1 MDNYRLVPG
10 DSVGKKIDFLDRK
23 VNPLEVPPEVS
34 IILPAYNAHNT
45 IKRTIASICMQDCVN
60 EIEIIIADDCG
71 DESYDRIAQQFSH
84 MVRIK
89 IVKMLKNGGPGA
101 ARQIGFDY
109 SVGKYIM
116 WMDADDTLVSSD
128 TITTLKNVMIE
139 RQMDCVYGKFLEQNE
154 DGSIYPHELH
164 MVWMFGKLY
173 RREFLEKYNIRF
185 NTSLSNEDTGFNRL
199 VCACTDKI
207 WYIPKDVYIW
217 QFKANSITRI
227 KQGMY
232 GQDSG
237 YKGYLDNMIW
247 QILES
252 EKRFV
257 NKNYILNEIIQVMCI
272 LYHFHVENMQ
282 QCPMNT
288 DTSMNWIRGYYDIV
302 YKPHEDEI
310 TPAMFD
316 NVFAQTAA
324 GQNIAQKGII
334 PRLTIYEFMEE
345 VKKPWVEDHDQEIR
359 GSTPAGY
366 IPPITDKEWPVEVT
380 EYVTMVEDTYN
391 VDSDTNFSRY
401 GGMKRKLGLEI
412 TDKMVTNIAP
422 TRKGFMLLGD
432 NDMFEAKAVLLA
444 TGTVSGKAMPG
455 EEELLGK
462 GISYCATCDGFLYKG
477 KTIAV
482 LCGAERYEHEVAYLA
497 ELAEK
502 VYLSA
507 TYPGCSIDLPNVEKL
522 ASPIKS
528 ILGDMRIT
536 GIETRDGEI
545 KNVDGCFILRTSV
558 APTSLIS
565 GIEMDGPHIVVNR
578 QMETSLKGVFA
589 AGDCTG
595 RPYQVTKA
603 TGEGNV
609 AAHSILEY
617 LSSMEE
623 V

>member
-1 MDNYRLVPG
+1 MYDVA
-10 DSVGKKIDFLDRK
+10 
-23 VNPLEVPPEVS
+23 
-34 IILPAYNAHNT
+34 IIGTGPAGLSAALNLKLHN
-45 IKRTIASICMQDCVN
+45 K
-60 EIEIIIADDCG
+60 EIIWFGSADLSMKVEKSEKIANYPG
-71 DESYDRIAQQFSH
+71 TT
-84 MVRIK
+84 K
-89 IVKMLKNGGPGA
+89 ISGP
-101 ARQIGFDY
+101 
-109 SVGKYIM
+109 
-116 WMDADDTLVSSD
+116 
-128 TITTLKNVMIE
+128 
-139 RQMDCVYGKFLEQNE
+139 
-154 DGSIYPHELH
+154 EL
-164 MVWMFGKLY
+164 
-173 RREFLEKYNIRF
+173 N
-185 NTSLSNEDTGFNRL
+185 
-199 VCACTDKI
+199 A
-207 WYIPKDVYIW
+207 
-217 QFKANSITRI
+217 QFK
-227 KQGMY
+227 KQ
-232 GQDSG
+232 
-237 YKGYLDNMIW
+237 I
-247 QILES
+247 
-252 EKRFV
+252 
-257 NKNYILNEIIQVMCI
+257 
-272 LYHFHVENMQ
+272 
-282 QCPMNT
+282 
-288 DTSMNWIRGYYDIV
+288 
-302 YKPHEDEI
+302 ED
-310 TPAMFD
+310 A
-316 NVFAQTAA
+316 
-324 GQNIAQKGII
+324 
-334 PRLTIYEFMEE
+334 
-345 VKKPWVEDHDQEIR
+345 
-359 GSTPAGY
+359 
-366 IPPITDKEWPVEVT
+366 
-380 EYVTMVEDTYN
+380 
-391 VDSDTNFSRY
+391 
-401 GGMKRKLGLEI
+401 GLEI